1 MQNIHTKADAFPDAA
16 VFAWWLEM
24 QPASEKPGQPNRRGE
39 LAELKHCKSLEDILL
54 VPRFQL
60 LRRIL
65 QVTGRG
71 HLPACAA
78 MAGILAHIKTHQDK
92 PTFAAWL
99 AQPRGESAGSRVSEL
114 RFRRLIRIKSHDELF
129 IDLVRVLPLADNT
142 APVVALA
149 RDVYRWNDFTRQ
161 RWTFDYYDALGENQA

>member
-1 MQNIHTKADAFPDAA
+1 MENIHAKADAFPDAA

-24 QPASEKPGQPNRRGE
+24 QPASEKAGQPNRRGE
-39 LAELKHCKSLEDILL
+39 LAELKRCKSLEDILL

-65 QVTGRG
+65 QATGWG

-78 MAGILAHIKTHQDK
+78 MAGVLAHIKTHQEK

-99 AQPRGESAGSRVSEL
+99 AQPRGEGPGPRVSEL

-129 IDLVRVLPLADNT
+129 IDLVRVLPLAGDT
-142 APVVALA
+142 APVATLA
-149 RDVYRWNDFTRQ
+149 EDVYRWNERTRQ
-161 RWTFDYYDALGENQA
+161 DWTFDYYDHLAEK

>member
-1 MQNIHTKADAFPDAA
+1 MQNIHAKADAFPDAA

-39 LAELKHCKSLEDILL
+39 LAELKRCKSLEDILL

-65 QVTGRG
+65 QAAGWSR
-71 HLPACAA
+71 LPACAA
-78 MAGILAHIKTHQDK
+78 MAGVLAHIETHQDK
-92 PTFAAWL
+92 HTFPAWL
-99 AQPRGESAGSRVSEL
+99 AQPRGEGLGPRVSEL

-129 IDLVRVLPLADNT
+129 IDLVRVLPLAGDT
-142 APVVALA
+142 APVAALA
-149 RDVYRWNDFTRQ
+149 RDVYRWNERTRQ
-161 RWTFDYYDALGENQA
+161 HWTFDYYDHLAEK